1 MVQFSQSGKQLI
13 KEESARGVPFF
24 PKLAGVNYWRPEV
37 VGLMHNS
44 GKGTYLFTNV
54 MLSMKSSTYL
64 YHCTNKINVAFT
76 VFIEKKKAIMIT
88 MFYLLIFVE
97 WRAKMSFNGYVIICR
112 RQTDGL
118 TTEGQNATFIC
129 VIIVVSLKQ
138 NLFYRSKL
146 IYECFDVSDSLST
159 MQRYE
164 TIVVSN

>member
-1 MVQFSQSGKQLI
+1 MVQFSWPGKQLI

-76 VFIEKKKAIMIT
+76 VFIEKKSYNDNNVLFT
-88 MFYLLIFVE
+88 HF
-97 WRAKMSFNGYVIICR
+97 RG
-112 RQTDGL
+112 
-118 TTEGQNATFIC
+118 
-129 VIIVVSLKQ
+129 VVSQ
-138 NLFYRSKL
+138 NV
-146 IYECFDVSDSLST
+146 I
-159 MQRYE
+159 
-164 TIVVSN
+164 